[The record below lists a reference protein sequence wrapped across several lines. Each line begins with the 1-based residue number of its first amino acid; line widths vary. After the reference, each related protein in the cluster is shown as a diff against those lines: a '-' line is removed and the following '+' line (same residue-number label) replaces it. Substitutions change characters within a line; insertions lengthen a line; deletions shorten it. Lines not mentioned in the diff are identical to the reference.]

1 MRITGTLKLA
11 FLVPAIAA
19 LLVIA
24 SLTVAI
30 HPSASPAHAQDST
43 PDAPTGLRVSSSTH
57 DSVTLTWVDPNDGS
71 ITSYQILRR
80 SRDGDEYEDGQGAP
94 EFVAVTDN
102 TGSTATTHTDTGLDP
117 RTRYVYRVK
126 ARNAAGLSP
135 WSSYANAE
143 TEEAPDEDPPEDPT
157 PAPTPAPA
165 ATPPPVPDAPTG
177 LAATSVSY
185 FSLVLNW
192 NDPGND
198 SITGYQILRR
208 NKDQEGIFATIESN
222 TGSSTTY
229 TDSSAKPGKRYA
241 YRVKAI
247 NAYGAG
253 AESGYVN
260 VDTPGVPDA
269 PAGLTTTSVSYYSV
283 TLSWNDPGNGSIT
296 GYQVLRR
303 YRDGDEYGDG
313 QGADEFVA
321 VVDDTGSSAT
331 TYTDASV
338 APRTRYVYR
347 VRARNPQGLSESS
360 GDANAETLDAG
371 PPLAPGRGSRPN
383 VVIILADDLGW
394 GDVQSNNPDSA
405 MTTPRIDSIAT
416 AGAKFTDAHSP
427 SSNCTGTRYGLLT
440 GRYSWRSWL
449 SQGVLNGYDRP
460 LIGPDRPTLG
470 TLLQDHGYR
479 TAAIGKWHL
488 GMDFA
493 RLSDVDQVTEVNRGI
508 DFAAEIVDGPT
519 DHGFDEFFG
528 TTSNLIWTPHVYIRD
543 RRLVANPDRDARS
556 ASGFYEFDEV

>member
-1 MRITGTLKLA
+1 MRIAETLKLA

-30 HPSASPAHAQDST
+30 RPSASPAHAQDST

-57 DSVTLTWVDPNDGS
+57 DSVTLRWVDPDDNS

-157 PAPTPAPA
+157 P
-165 ATPPPVPDAPTG
+165 PPVPDAPTG

-198 SITGYQILRR
+198 SITSYQILRR

-222 TGSSTTY
+222 TGSSDTTY

-269 PAGLTTTSVSYYSV
+269 PAGLTTT
-283 TLSWNDPGNGSIT
+283 TLPSKIR
-296 GYQVLRR
+296 LKR
-303 YRDGDEYGDG
+303 Y
-313 QGADEFVA
+313 
-321 VVDDTGSSAT
+321 
-331 TYTDASV
+331 
-338 APRTRYVYR
+338 
-347 VRARNPQGLSESS
+347 
-360 GDANAETLDAG
+360 
-371 PPLAPGRGSRPN
+371 
-383 VVIILADDLGW
+383 
-394 GDVQSNNPDSA
+394 
-405 MTTPRIDSIAT
+405 
-416 AGAKFTDAHSP
+416 
-427 SSNCTGTRYGLLT
+427 
-440 GRYSWRSWL
+440 
-449 SQGVLNGYDRP
+449 
-460 LIGPDRPTLG
+460 
-470 TLLQDHGYR
+470 
-479 TAAIGKWHL
+479 
-488 GMDFA
+488 
-493 RLSDVDQVTEVNRGI
+493 
-508 DFAAEIVDGPT
+508 
-519 DHGFDEFFG
+519 
-528 TTSNLIWTPHVYIRD
+528 
-543 RRLVANPDRDARS
+543 
-556 ASGFYEFDEV
+556 